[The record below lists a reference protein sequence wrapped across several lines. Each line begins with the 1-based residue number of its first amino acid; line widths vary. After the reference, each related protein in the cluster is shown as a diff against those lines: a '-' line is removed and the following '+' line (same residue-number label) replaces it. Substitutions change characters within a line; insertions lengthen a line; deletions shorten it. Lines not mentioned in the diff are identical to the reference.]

1 MQIEEPTKTQITFG
15 MAIFRKEITNKELIG
30 SEVIKNRL

>member
-1 MQIEEPTKTQITFG
+1 MQIEEPTIRQIKFG
-15 MAIFRKEITNKELIG
+15 MAVFRNEITNKELIG